1 MTSRS
6 ILILPAHKNIRT
18 LNSSTLEFSHAIM
31 KKLSQHKVVRVASP
45 LLVENKSKQNA
56 TVYINNDN
64 RKQKNEI
71 TINNQLT
78 QKFNTNVDAQYNLLL
93 NTAKQIMNKTF
104 LKKDN
109 NVINSHT
116 SLHNIQNKE
125 TLNSDKQKPLINN
138 MKQTFYSLNKET
150 NIFKS
155 HTQKSTIQQN
165 NLLSKTVQNLIYK
178 SENKLEIRLQNIETQ
193 IQHLTKDIITTE
205 TKKFSAPQ
213 IKQIN
218 NKNELTNLS
227 QKVYTL
233 VLKKFK
239 NEQRRK
245 GNLYA

>member
-1 MTSRS
+1 MTSHL

-18 LNSSTLEFSHAIM
+18 LNSSAVEFSHAIM
-31 KKLSQHKVVRVASP
+31 KKLSQHKVVPVALP
-45 LLVENKSKQNA
+45 LLFENKSKQNA

-78 QKFNTNVDAQYNLLL
+78 QKFSTGVDAPHNLLL
-93 NTAKQIMNKTF
+93 NMAKQIMNTTF
-104 LKKDN
+104 LKKNN

-116 SLHNIQNKE
+116 SLQNIQNKE
-125 TLNSDKQKPLINN
+125 ILNIYKQEPLINN
-138 MKQTFYSLNKET
+138 MKQTFYSLHKEI

-155 HTQKSTIQQN
+155 HTKKSTIQQN
-165 NLLSKTVQNLIYK
+165 NLPSKTVQNLIYK
-178 SENKLEIRLQNIETQ
+178 SENKLEIRLQNIENK
-193 IQHLTKDIITTE
+193 IQHLSKDIITTE

-213 IKQIN
+213 IQQIN

-233 VLKKFK
+233 VLKQFK
-239 NEQRRK
+239 NEQKRK